1 VRSRKAAHEKQLWHG
16 RKELVK
22 ATRTLFV
29 WIILVLSLGSGPIT
43 AAEISTFSAYVDS
56 DVCAHLMLGPI
67 NSSRVECSQK
77 THKDGSDPVLVRLSN
92 NTIFEV
98 NKQKMISKLVGQL
111 VEASGELK
119 INDGQMKLKE
129 VRPIESSTIPQG
141 DPARRLLDVRTF
153 KTTGAPKTFE
163 KIRHELAMMP
173 YISEFDYISFT
184 MVGDNVILSGWT
196 VRTTNRSYAE
206 NVVKNIEG
214 VNRIVNNIE
223 VLPLGSM
230 DMQIRAGARA
240 ALQQNLSRYFWGSG
254 SDIKIIVKNG
264 DIILLG
270 TVMNEGDKNIAGI
283 QCNSVRNAF
292 HVFNLLRVQG
302 AESEKKG

>member
-29 WIILVLSLGSGPIT
+29 WIVLALSLGSGPVT